1 MKRNSKKI
9 ISLFL
14 VFVLLFSMSYSAFA
28 AAAETVSG
36 VSVTLSSNKKQYKSG
51 EEIKIKTKV
60 QNDTEDKQYVSIVYS
75 ATPLIKSTEMGKYSI
90 KYAEVSGGETAEYE
104 AMGTARRS
112 VFSVEWIQS
121 IYDAVFG
128 SLWSAIY
135 MIKAMFSSSYEA
147 VSVKV
152 DGVSA
157 VVLAQ
162 VTSSE
167 TLPGEEDPTEPDLSK
182 DTDGDGIPDDIEK
195 KYGADPAVEDTD
207 GDGLSD
213 YWELNWLNLD
223 PTKIDSD
230 NNGISDGDE
239 DTDNDGISNLQ
250 EIKYGTS
257 PASADTDNDK
267 LSDYDEIFKYKT
279 DPCNADT
286 DGDGLSDGDEIR
298 NGTNPLVAEKT
309 FVSEMPLDKPD
320 DANSVVATAKVIGD
334 ADTVDSL
341 EINPIL
347 PGEDIRLSSTIPGY
361 LGYAYE
367 FSVEGKMESAEI
379 TFAYDK
385 ALGRLGEDFQPRI
398 YYFDESTGLFEE
410 IEDQKVEEGKVTAT
424 VTHFSIY
431 VLLNKVEL
439 ETVWDTEIK
448 PVDYQGNGKNGL
460 DIVFVVDSSGSMSSN
475 DSRGIRKIAV
485 KNFVDKLGQNDR
497 AAIVDFDNY
506 ASVYQEF
513 TSDHQL
519 LYSAVERINSSG
531 GTSLSA
537 GMSEA
542 INLFSSNSY
551 KRQDAYKYIVFL
563 TDGDGSYSTSY
574 TKSASDNN
582 IVVYTVGLGSGV
594 KETVLKNIA
603 TGTGGK
609 YYFASIASDLPDIYD
624 DVSFETVD
632 YITDSNNDGISDYY
646 TALICNGDMVLS
658 TGSKILTG
666 TDLNYDINGNL
677 SADYDG
683 DGLTNGEELK
693 ITQKGN
699 RVYLEMLSNPLDKD
713 SDGDGFSD
721 YEEVKKMK
729 TSPLKTTKLD
739 APVEY
744 LQDHDNYNYVDFAHD
759 KNIFRK
765 AIVYAFDWEKTKE
778 SKANIINYFYDYAS
792 QESIDSNATTIA
804 ELAAKQKFWET
815 FETVVDVIST
825 LKTVTDAG
833 TKAGCDTAEVERLTK
848 DCTDAKIKALKE
860 HNEKS
865 FKERTGKDI
874 AILSK
879 QLKIVESAEKTVKDI
894 GDVINEHGVG
904 EVTGTVKTITGL
916 ISNSISLAKQCNK
929 TWTLPI
935 KKPLANFSNT
945 YQAWMGNT
953 DTLGIS
959 NSSKISFAFDVVD
972 FATETANLKNT
983 YGKIMANAQAF
994 ENYIELIDYISNNG
1008 NDKKYIKDAASELM
1022 SILLDTSWETYYDKF
1037 EAAIAKEGLKTLA
1050 NVAISIAGDI
1060 CPYVKAAELVKD
1072 IAVATF
1078 SLLGITSY
1086 SQSMVALQ
1094 MYDAISDGSIEIINR
1109 KTAKNGLYIT
1119 YEEDDSEIYIIQLA
1133 QSRIV
1138 GEKALYDYLIKNN
1151 VSNLLRKA
1159 IHSQKNSDYKT
1170 ITSDNINYIYTISND
1185 LKLTLSNNLPICK
1198 NNKWIKYGEF
1208 KSGGGFR

>member
-1 MKRNSKKI
+1 MKRTSKKI

-14 VFVLLFSMSYSAFA
+14 VVVLLFSMSYSAFA
-28 AAAETVSG
+28 AAAETISS
-36 VSVTLSSNKKQYKSG
+36 VSVTLSSDKKQYKSG
-51 EEIKIKTKV
+51 EEIKIKTKIK
-60 QNDTEDKQYVSIVYS
+60 NETESKQYVSVVYS
-75 ATPLIKSTEMGKYSI
+75 TTPLIKSTGMEKNSI
-90 KYAEVSGGETAEYE
+90 KQAEVATGESAEYE
-104 AMGTARRS
+104 FSATAKRL
-112 VFSVEWIQS
+112 VFSSEHLQAL
-121 IYDAVFG
+121 YDAVCG
-128 SLWSAIY
+128 SFWSVIY
-135 MIKAMFSSSYEA
+135 VIRAMFSKNYEI

-157 VVLAQ
+157 VVSAK
-162 VTSSE
+162 VTASE
-167 TLPGEEDPTEPDLSK
+167 TLPGEDTSLDLSK
-182 DTDGDGIPDDIEK
+182 DTDSDGIPDDIER
-195 KYGADPAVEDTD
+195 KYGADPTVEDTD

-223 PTKIDSD
+223 PTKTDSD

-239 DTDNDGISNLQ
+239 DTDNDGISNLD

-298 NGTNPLVAEKT
+298 NGTDPLVAEKT

-341 EINPIL
+341 EINPIF
-347 PGEDIRLSSTIPGY
+347 PGEDVRLSSTIPGY

-379 TFAYDK
+379 TFAYDES
-385 ALGRLGEDFQPRI
+385 LGKLGEDFQPRI

-448 PVDYQGNGKNGL
+448 PIDYQGDGKNGI

-475 DSRGIRKIAV
+475 DSRGIRKVAV

-497 AAIVDFDNY
+497 AAIVDFDSY

-531 GTSLSA
+531 GTDLSA
-537 GMSEA
+537 GMSAA
-542 INLFSSNSY
+542 INLFTSDSY

-563 TDGDGSYSTSY
+563 TDGDGSYSASY

-582 IVVYTVGLGSGV
+582 ITVYTVGLGSGV
-594 KETVLKNIA
+594 RETVLKNIA

-609 YYFASIASDLPDIYD
+609 YYFATIASDLPDIYN

-646 TALICNGDMVLS
+646 TALIYSGDMVLS

-699 RVYLEMLSNPLDKD
+699 KVYLEMISNPLDPD

-729 TSPLKTTKLD
+729 TSPLKVTKIN

-744 LQDHDNYNYVDFAHD
+744 LEDHDNYNYVDFAHD
-759 KNIFRK
+759 KNVFRNG
-765 AIVYAFDWEKTKE
+765 IVYVFDWEKTKE

-792 QESIDSNATTIA
+792 QESIESNATAIA
-804 ELAAKQKFWET
+804 DLAAKQKFWET
-815 FETVVDVIST
+815 FETIVDVIST

-833 TKAGCDTAEVERLTK
+833 TKAGCDTSEVERLTK

-879 QLKIVESAEKTVKDI
+879 QLKIVESTEKTIVDFAN
-894 GDVINEHGVG
+894 VINDHGVG

-929 TWTLPI
+929 KWTLPI
-935 KKPLANFSNT
+935 KKPLAKFSNT
-945 YQAWMGNT
+945 YQAWMGST
-953 DTLGIS
+953 GTLGIS
-959 NSSKISFAFDVVD
+959 NSSKIGFVFDVVD

-994 ENYIELIDYISNNG
+994 ENYIELIDYISSNG

-1022 SILLDTSWETYYDKF
+1022 SILLDTSWETYHSKLN
-1037 EAAIAKEGLKTLA
+1037 AAIGKEGLKTLA
-1050 NVAISIAGDI
+1050 SVAISVAGDI
-1060 CPYVKAAELVKD
+1060 CPYVKVAELVKD
-1072 IAVATF
+1072 IAVALF
-1078 SLLGITSY
+1078 GLLGITSY

-1094 MYDAISDGSIEIINR
+1094 MYDAISDGSIELINR
-1109 KTAKNGLYIT
+1109 KTSKNGLYIT

-1151 VSNLLRKA
+1151 ASNWLRNA

-1170 ITSDNINYIYTISND
+1170 ITSDNIDYIYTLSND
-1185 LKLTLSNNLPICK
+1185 LKLVLSNNLPICK
-1198 NNKWIKYGEF
+1198 NNKWIKYGES
-1208 KSGGGFR
+1208 KSKV